1 MLQSRIWKRYW
12 KHRYL
17 MSLFLPA
24 VLYYLVFHYAPLYGI
39 QIAFKDFIFRR
50 GIWASPWV
58 GLTHFSDMFELISFR
73 EVFAN
78 TLIISL
84 YKLVWGFPVPIIF
97 ALLINEL
104 RSGLFK
110 KITQTVS
117 YLPHFISWVILG
129 GLFLQFLSPSLGP
142 INQILKALGASPIYF
157 LADPAWFRSILV
169 MTMIWKEM
177 GWSSIIYLA
186 ALTGVEREV
195 YEAALADGAGRF
207 RRMWHVS
214 LPALIPVFTIMLI
227 FAAGSLIQD
236 DFDQIFNL
244 YNASVYRVAD
254 VLSTYTYRTGLV
266 QMNYSFA
273 TAVGLFKNL
282 LAFALVVLTNGIA
295 RKINDYS
302 IW

>member
-1 MLQSRIWKRYW
+1 
-12 KHRYL
+12 
-17 MSLFLPA
+17 
-24 VLYYLVFHYAPLYGI
+24 
-39 QIAFKDFIFRR
+39 
-50 GIWASPWV
+50 
-58 GLTHFSDMFELISFR
+58 
-73 EVFAN
+73 
-78 TLIISL
+78 
-84 YKLVWGFPVPIIF
+84 
-97 ALLINEL
+97 
-104 RSGLFK
+104 
-110 KITQTVS
+110 
-117 YLPHFISWVILG
+117 
-129 GLFLQFLSPSLGP
+129 
-142 INQILKALGASPIYF
+142 
-157 LADPAWFRSILV
+157 